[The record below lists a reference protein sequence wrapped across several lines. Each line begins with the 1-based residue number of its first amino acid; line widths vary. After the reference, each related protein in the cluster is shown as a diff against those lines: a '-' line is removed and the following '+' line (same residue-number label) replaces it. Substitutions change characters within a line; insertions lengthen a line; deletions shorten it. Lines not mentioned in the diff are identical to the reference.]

1 MYKIL
6 LMPGLWF
13 SWLTLSLTTT
23 DANLAARFVSI
34 DRAQCVEADYELKEQ
49 FAQERI
55 IRL

>member
-23 DANLAARFVSI
+23 DANLAARFISI